1 MLQVA
6 TILSVPKSVFVG
18 RLSVRPSVRPSR
30 SGIVS
35 KRLSVSSYFLQHI
48 VPPSLLFSRY

>member
-18 RLSVRPSVRPSR
+18 RLSVRPSVRPS
-30 SGIVS
+30 VT
-35 KRLSVSSYFLQHI
+35 F
-48 VPPSLLFSRY
+48 RYCIKTA